1 MLKNISK
8 MKLVKIINLPFHTQ
22 TNGDLVFIEGMTD
35 NAPFSIKRVFNVRAK
50 KESIRGKHSH
60 INCSQLLI
68 CTNGSVEV
76 FCDNNSETAT
86 YVLDKPNQGLLIFPG
101 VWSEQKYLEEDTVL
115 TVLCDQKYEEE
126 DYIRDYEK
134 FSKYIISK

>member
-1 MLKNISK
+1 
-8 MKLVKIINLPFHTQ
+8 MKLVKIIKLPFHTQ

-35 NAPFSIKRVFNVRAK
+35 NAPFSIKRVFNVRAQ

-68 CTNGSVEV
+68 CSNGSVEV

-86 YVLDKPNQGLLIFPG
+86 YVLDKPNHGLLIFPG
-101 VWSEQKYLEEDTVL
+101 VWSEQKYLEANTVL
-115 TVLCDQKYEEE
+115 TVLCSELYDEE

-134 FSKYIISK
+134 FSNNYIK